1 MGIIRRPFIF
11 TFVIY
16 SFSRRFYP
24 KRLTLRNTIGDT
36 FIKRQTDTGSACNTI
51 SRQCSE
57 QILARQREFKGKRA
71 KLRKGILKMKSSDDG
86 REMSFS
92 DVA

>member
-1 MGIIRRPFIF
+1 ML
-11 TFVIY
+11 VI
-16 SFSRRFYP
+16 
-24 KRLTLRNTIGDT
+24 
-36 FIKRQTDTGSACNTI
+36 QI

-86 REMSFS
+86 RDEFQMSPETCLDSTARNGEYNSLKYKFHFIS
-92 DVA
+92 TT